1 MVIGSP
7 PSPVTGSLE
16 AALLDVLLS
25 AETTREGASQLLR
38 SITPAVED
46 MPCAIG
52 ARDRDGL
59 TLHVLAEHGG
69 PRPWPATLEP
79 QFALGSQPGVDAA
92 TGAYVV
98 PLRTQGRVVGAL
110 LLGDAPRAAAL
121 VRRED
126 VAAVLV
132 LTGAVLDALIR
143 RAEAQ
148 VQRQAL
154 AWRSIDAIA
163 DGVAHEMM
171 NPLTAASTLAELLH
185 EQCED
190 EGERAALSRVR
201 QELQRAMDVVADLQ
215 EFRRDTHAQ
224 DGLLDLT
231 LITERVVRFRGYAIR
246 GRGITLD
253 VDCGSSY
260 HPVRADIAA
269 LEHALHVVLDH
280 AERESRGP
288 VNRRIGVRVVERGG
302 GEVAVHVTDSGAG
315 RAPDLSPSCFDILHF
330 PRMGRDEAE
339 RIPDLGFVAS
349 TLRGCGGRLEV
360 LASKTEGTTL
370 ALVLPRAS
378 TGPTSPRRNSA

>member
-1 MVIGSP
+1 MVIGTSTSP
-7 PSPVTGSLE
+7 ATGSPE
-16 AALLDVLLS
+16 AALLDVLLT
-25 AETTREGASQLLR
+25 AETTREGAAQLLR
-38 SITPAVED
+38 SVTPALDD

-69 PRPWPATLEP
+69 PGPWPATLEP
-79 QFALGSQPGVDAA
+79 QFALGSQAGVDAA

-110 LLGDAPRAAAL
+110 LLGDAPRAATL

-126 VAAVLV
+126 VAALLVLV
-132 LTGAVLDALIR
+132 AAVLDALIR
-143 RAEAQ
+143 RADAE
-148 VQRQAL
+148 VQRQGL
-154 AWRSIDAIA
+154 AWRSLDAIA

-185 EQCED
+185 EQSDD

-201 QELQRAMDVVADLQ
+201 QELQRAFDVVADLQ
-215 EFRRDTHAQ
+215 DFRRDTHAQ

-231 LITERVVRFRGYAIR
+231 VVTERVVRFRGYAIR

-253 VDCGSSY
+253 VDCGSAY
-260 HPVRADIAA
+260 LPVRAEIGA
-269 LEHALHVVLDH
+269 LEHALHVVLEH

-288 VNRRIGVRVVERGG
+288 VNRHIAVRVVERGS
-302 GEVAVHVTDSGAG
+302 GEVVVQVTDSGAG
-315 RAPDLSPSCFDILHF
+315 RAPDLTPSSFDILHH
-330 PRMGRDEAE
+330 PRMGRDDAA

-349 TLRGCGGRLEV
+349 TLRGFGGRLEV

-370 ALVLPRAS
+370 ALVLPRAH
-378 TGPTSPRRNSA
+378 TGSFSPRRNSP